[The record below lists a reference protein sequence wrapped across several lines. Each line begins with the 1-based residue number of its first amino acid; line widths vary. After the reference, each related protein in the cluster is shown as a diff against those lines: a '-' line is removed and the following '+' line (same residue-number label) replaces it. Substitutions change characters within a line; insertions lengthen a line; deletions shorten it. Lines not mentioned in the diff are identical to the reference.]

1 MSDRLGRIARLRRR
15 RAARAARAA
24 RRASSPKQIT
34 ATYIDLSKISYDDM
48 TPEQKWEWAGQFLNG
63 MSPGPRDT
71 EA

>member
-1 MSDRLGRIARLRRR
+1 MSGDRLGPIARLRRR
-15 RAARAARAA
+15 RAARAAL
-24 RRASSPKQIT
+24 RASSRKQIT